1 MNKCLALAQA
11 SFEQHCLLCDG
22 PSGAE
27 PVCPGCGEDLPPLP
41 AHCPGCAMPS
51 LANNRCGACLSHPP
65 PYDATIAAWSY
76 AFPANRLVHAL
87 KFHGRLQ
94 LAPWFARELAGR
106 LERRPEL
113 IVSVPLHRS
122 RLAQRGFN
130 QAHEI
135 ARCLSRLTGVAL
147 ATDGVRRIQATAA
160 QADLPPG
167 ARRRNVRGA
176 FKCELLLH
184 GVSVAV
190 VDDVMTTGAT
200 LEELAR
206 ALKRAGAQHV
216 TNLVVAR
223 TLRDL

>member
-1 MNKCLALAQA
+1 MPPRSLTCSESNRQGMALKGTKQFGGRADHRMSPHALSTVGRKLLNKCLALAQA

-94 LAPWFARELAGR
+94 LAPWFACELAGR

-113 IVSVPLHRS
+113 IVPVPLHRS

-130 QAHEI
+130 Q
-135 ARCLSRLTGVAL
+135 
-147 ATDGVRRIQATAA
+147 
-160 QADLPPG
+160 
-167 ARRRNVRGA
+167 
-176 FKCELLLH
+176 
-184 GVSVAV
+184 
-190 VDDVMTTGAT
+190 
-200 LEELAR
+200 
-206 ALKRAGAQHV
+206 
-216 TNLVVAR
+216 
-223 TLRDL
+223 